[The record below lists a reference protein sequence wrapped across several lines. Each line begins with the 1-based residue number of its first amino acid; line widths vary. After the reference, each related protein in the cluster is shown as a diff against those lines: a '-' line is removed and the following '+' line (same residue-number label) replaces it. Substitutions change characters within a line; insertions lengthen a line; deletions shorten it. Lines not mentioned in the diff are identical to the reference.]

1 MKIKAK
7 YYNQDIIIIDFVS
20 VFSNSIKVIYV
31 DENGNIGTCYLE
43 DDNNLVVVDNEY
55 LPRENNSTKNNSTK
69 EDIFAPIPM
78 RWTTS
83 G

>member
-7 YYNQDIIIIDFVS
+7 YYNRDIIIIDFVS

-43 DDNNLVVVDNEY
+43 VDNSLVVVDNEY
-55 LPRENNSTKNNSTK
+55 LPRENNSTK

-78 RWTTS
+78 RVGTT

>member
-1 MKIKAK
+1 MSASVKESYFMKIKAK

-55 LPRENNSTKNNSTK
+55 LPKGESKITGWCDMRE
-69 EDIFAPIPM
+69 
-78 RWTTS
+78 
-83 G
+83 